1 MLYLNYA
8 ALCPTH
14 PEAEQEVE
22 STLMEFKEY
31 LYSDAG
37 IQWYRS
43 KIQRCRDAVAQL
55 LNVSDPSFVA
65 FVPNASMAN
74 YLILSSVRWNP
85 GDIILSSTH
94 ENPSIRNELLALK
107 HRGVET
113 RFLPP
118 SSTPHQF
125 LVSIHQ
131 AVHEQKIRA
140 IVLSHVSHVDGRIF
154 PIAGIG
160 EFAKEHNILFIVD
173 GAQAAGH
180 IPVDFNNL
188 ECDGYFFSGYKWC
201 EGPLG
206 TGSLVVTERLLVD
219 APSVLSKPIP
229 EGQPLASH
237 FEIGTHNIGLYAGLA
252 KACEQKNRDGMRINQ
267 LLKIQEIATQ
277 SFEQIRNVQFR
288 TWDGPHAPG
297 ILTIQCLDLKHH
309 DKLMKLFQKENI
321 VVKEFRDYPEGEIP
335 AIRMSWASHSDQPN
349 VLLALKQ
356 YSKL

>member
-22 STLMEFKEY
+22 STLTEFKEY

-113 RFLPP
+113 RYLPP
-118 SSTPHQF
+118 SSTPQQF
-125 LVSIHQ
+125 LY
-131 AVHEQKIRA
+131 
-140 IVLSHVSHVDGRIF
+140 
-154 PIAGIG
+154 P
-160 EFAKEHNILFIVD
+160 FIK
-173 GAQAAGH
+173 
-180 IPVDFNNL
+180 PYTNKK
-188 ECDGYFFSGYKWC
+188 S
-201 EGPLG
+201 
-206 TGSLVVTERLLVD
+206 ER
-219 APSVLSKPIP
+219 S
-229 EGQPLASH
+229 
-237 FEIGTHNIGLYAGLA
+237 Y
-252 KACEQKNRDGMRINQ
+252 
-267 LLKIQEIATQ
+267 
-277 SFEQIRNVQFR
+277 
-288 TWDGPHAPG
+288 
-297 ILTIQCLDLKHH
+297 
-309 DKLMKLFQKENI
+309 
-321 VVKEFRDYPEGEIP
+321 
-335 AIRMSWASHSDQPN
+335 
-349 VLLALKQ
+349 
-356 YSKL
+356 